1 MSEAKPIIN
10 RQTTIKIPID
20 YMKYVVIGDDYI
32 INDYITLHNPTIR
45 EILDFGQEKYLMF
58 ISLITMRPYDDMV
71 ALDDAGLNYQDFTDY
86 DIFLRNYKAMSP
98 DVTGLVIKGVD
109 LTAFII
115 KLNEETQRPVLYN
128 PNTGIV
134 IDELIYSCIASF
146 VRRINFISSKIEYDV
161 GDERAR
167 RYLIDKQRR
176 LMKKKKKKKQGV
188 SNSFYIS
195 NIISLLCSLSG
206 CKYNYQTITDLKIS
220 QLYDNYYRICM
231 IDERERYLAIL
242 CTGMVKQ
249 ESKDSSK
256 LNWTRDLTEE

>member
-1 MSEAKPIIN
+1 MAGVAQNIA

-20 YMKYVVIGDDYI
+20 YMKYVIIGDDYVV
-32 INDYITLHNPTIR
+32 NDNIVLHNPTLR
-45 EILDFGQEKYLMF
+45 EIIDFGQEKYLTF

-86 DIFLRNYKAMSP
+86 DIFLRNYKAIT
-98 DVTGLVIKGVD
+98 TGISSLVLKD
-109 LTAFII
+109 LDLSEFEIRV
-115 KLNEETQRPVLYN
+115 NEETQRPILVN
-128 PNTGIV
+128 PFNNIV

-167 RYLIDKQRR
+167 QYLIDKQRR
-176 LMKKKKKKKQGV
+176 AIKRQKKKKRG
-188 SNSFYIS
+188 SDNSFYIS
-195 NIISLLCSLSG
+195 NIISLLCSLPG
-206 CKYNYQTITDLKIS
+206 CKYGYNNIVDLKIS
-220 QLYDNYYRICM
+220 QIYDNYYRIN
-231 IDERERYLAIL
+231 IVDERERYLNIL

-256 LNWTRDLTEE
+256 LNWTRDITEL